1 MKLPRHRRLRR
12 RELLRAL
19 GSAAL
24 ALPCL
29 EILAPDVRA
38 RQAANTAK
46 LAVFIYTNDGVYQ
59 NAFWPK
65 GDETDFVLSDILSPL
80 APYRD
85 KLLLLG
91 PRLDT
96 NNHPL
101 TDTGLTYAEPPPQ
114 HRAPV
119 CLTANVKHIDLSL
132 TKDEAQ
138 SPTTVNNYTDDTSS
152 IDQVIAEAIK
162 GDSQFASLNLGMH
175 CFGGD
180 TVSDVNYLR
189 GTAQKRVTSA
199 DEAWQRVFGGFVDV
213 ANPNPNG
220 PREAEQA
227 LRRHGAL
234 KDFLHGRFS
243 SLRGSLG
250 KADQH
255 ALDVHLESLG
265 LVEARKES
273 LLRAGLDGASPGC
286 SKPTRRDVPHDED
299 AVRTGADTELLSPLF
314 MDIIAGAFSCGLT
327 KVASISFGY
336 PGGGGE
342 GGLRMPWLGFSNAQ
356 HGVSHHNEQAANV
369 QKYSAMNKW
378 TYGQVAYL
386 MQQLD
391 AVPHAGGS
399 LLDQT
404 LIYVFNR
411 HGEGN
416 AHTNFALPNL
426 VLGGC
431 GNHFKM
437 GRFLQLPRTNPT
449 NLLISL
455 AHAMGVEL
463 TEFGQDALKAQ
474 GPLAGLT

>member
-1 MKLPRHRRLRR
+1 MTLPPHRRLRR
-12 RELLRAL
+12 RELLRTL

-38 RQAANTAK
+38 QQAANTAK
-46 LAVFIYTNDGVYQ
+46 FAIFVYTNDGVYQ
-59 NAFWPK
+59 NAFWPT
-65 GDETDFVLSDILSPL
+65 GGETDFVLSDILSPL
-80 APYRD
+80 EPFRD

-91 PRLDT
+91 PQLDSS
-96 NNHPL
+96 NHPL
-101 TDTGLTYAEPPPQ
+101 ADTGLTYAQAPPQ

-119 CLTANVKHIDLSL
+119 CLTANVKNINLSL

-152 IDQVIAEAIK
+152 IDQLIAEAIK
-162 GDSQFASLNLGMH
+162 GESQFASLNLGMH

-199 DEAWQRVFGGFVDV
+199 DEAWQRVFGDIVD
-213 ANPNPNG
+213 ASDPNA
-220 PREAEQA
+220 AESAQRA

-234 KDFLHGRFS
+234 KDFLHGRFGA
-243 SLRGSLG
+243 LRGHLG
-250 KADQH
+250 KADQR
-255 ALDVHLESLG
+255 ALDIHLESLG
-265 LVEARKES
+265 AFETRKQN
-273 LLRAGLDGASPGC
+273 LLEAGLGSSPGGC
-286 SKPTRRDVPHDED
+286 AKPTRREVPSDEE
-299 AVRTGADTELLSPLF
+299 AVRTGSDTEQLSPLF
-314 MDIIAGAFSCGLT
+314 MDIIAGAFSCGLS
-327 KVASISFGY
+327 KVASVSFGY

-342 GGLRMPWLGFSNAQ
+342 GGLRMPWLGFNNAQ
-356 HGVSHHNEQAANV
+356 HGVSHHNEQATNV

-378 TYGQVAYL
+378 THAQVAYL

-391 AVPHAGGS
+391 AMPYAGGS

-437 GRFLQLPRTNPT
+437 GRFLKLPKTNPT

-463 TEFGQDALKAQ
+463 NEFGNDALAAQ

>member
-1 MKLPRHRRLRR
+1 MRLSVHRPLRR
-12 RELLRAL
+12 RELLRSL

-38 RQAANTAK
+38 QQAANTAK
-46 LAVFIYTNDGVYQ
+46 FAVFIYTNDGVYQ

-65 GDETDFVLSDILSPL
+65 GGETDFVLSDILSPL
-80 APYRD
+80 EPFRD

-91 PRLDT
+91 PQLDA

-101 TDTGLTYAEPPPQ
+101 ADTGLTYAEPPPQ

-119 CLTANVKHIDLSL
+119 CLTANVENINLSL

-138 SPTTVNNYTDDTSS
+138 TATTVNNYSDQTSS
-152 IDQVIAEAIK
+152 IDQLIAEAIQ
-162 GDSQFASLNLGMH
+162 GDSQFASLNFGMH

-189 GTAQKRVTSA
+189 GTAQKRVTGA
-199 DEAWQRVFGGFVDV
+199 EEAWQRVFGAFVDPGD
-213 ANPNPNG
+213 PNAT
-220 PREAEQA
+220 RDAERA

-234 KDFLHGRFS
+234 KDFLHGRFGT
-243 SLRGSLG
+243 LRGHLG
-250 KADQH
+250 KTDQH
-255 ALDVHLESLG
+255 ALDVHLESLATF
-265 LVEARKES
+265 ETRKEN
-273 LLRAGLDGASPGC
+273 LLRSSLDSNAAGCNQPPRREV
-286 SKPTRRDVPHDED
+286 PTDEES
-299 AVRTGADTELLSPLF
+299 VRTGGDTEQLSPLF
-314 MDIIAGAFSCGLT
+314 MDLISGAFSCGLS

-378 TYGQVAYL
+378 THGQVAYL

-391 AVPHAGGS
+391 AVPYAGGS

-411 HGEGN
+411 HGEGS

-431 GNHFKM
+431 NNHFKM
-437 GRFLQLPRTNPT
+437 GRFLKLPRTNPT

-463 TEFGQDALKAQ
+463 TSFGNDALEAK